1 MKRFEEGDFRNAW
14 GGIASLSMALPVMNT
29 EASKRHFTLKD
40 IARWMAEAPA
50 KLAGCDARKGRIAPG
65 YDADLV
71 VFEPESEFVVSEDRL
86 HYRHPISPYLGE
98 KLRGVVTATY
108 LRGRLVFEKGEF
120 RGEAIGQEVRR

>member
-1 MKRFEEGDFRNAW
+1 
-14 GGIASLSMALPVMNT
+14 
-29 EASKRHFTLKD
+29 
-40 IARWMAEAPA
+40 MAEAPA